1 MRMLMVVA
9 VVLTIAMPAGAA
21 VVCQKKSGAMF
32 VRDACKKK
40 ETAVDLSQFGA
51 VGPTG
56 PSGNDGA
63 DATALWA
70 VVNTDGTMARGSH
83 VTSTQKLEPQF
94 ITAGV
99 GPTALGD
106 GAYEVIFDRDVSACA
121 YVATIGSSGVSDTLL
136 RGGVSV
142 ASRFANVNGVFV
154 QTYND
159 VAADADRHFHVAV
172 FCP

>member
-32 VRDACKKK
+32 VREACKKK
-40 ETAVDLSQFGA
+40 EAPVNLAQFGA

-56 PSGNDGA
+56 PTGNDGTN
-63 DATALWA
+63 ATALWA

-99 GPTALGD
+99 GPTAAGD
-106 GAYEVIFDRDVSACA
+106 GAYEVVFDRDVSDCA
-121 YVATIGSSGVSDTLL
+121 YVATLGSANVSDVLG

-142 ASRFANVNGVFV
+142 SPRFANVNGVFV
-154 QTYND
+154 QTYN
-159 VAADADRHFHVAV
+159 
-172 FCP
+172 